1 MSRKINGTLP
11 GGVRRRGM
19 ILVASAAATMATTA
33 GLAFAQ
39 DATTTAT
46 DTTAAD
52 DSTTTTTTSVV
63 PTTKGGGGTSTSG
76 GGGDKSGGGSVRLKA
91 ESAAP
96 GKVFFYGKNRAT
108 YRYAIS
114 GDRPRNMKIQLVNR
128 KNWRVVKVW
137 RKANLEPGSHK
148 VTWSGNNRHGK
159 AAKKGTYLFR
169 IRTKR
174 GADVDRSRTKGDDRS
189 VTFFPEKFPVRGKHS
204 YGDGYGAP
212 RDGHVHQGQDV
223 LADCGKRIVAARGG
237 RVQYS
242 GYQASGAGYYLVVD
256 GKSTGH
262 DYVYMHLKRG
272 QRAKQGERVRTGE
285 QIGKV
290 GDTGDASGCHLHFEL
305 WSKPGWYSGGHAMR
319 SVTKHLRQW
328 DHWS

>member
-1 MSRKINGTLP
+1 MSRRTDEPHP
-11 GGVRRRGM
+11 GAARRKA
-19 ILVASAAATMATTA
+19 IIALVAVTATMAATA

-39 DATTTAT
+39 DG
-46 DTTAAD
+46 
-52 DSTTTTTTSVV
+52 TTTTTS
-63 PTTKGGGGTSTSG
+63 PPQGTTTTPDTTPAKGGGGTSTSG
-76 GGGDKSGGGSVRLKA
+76 GGGGKSGGGSVRLKA
-91 ESAAP
+91 ESAGP
-96 GKVFFYGKNRAT
+96 SKVFFYGNNRAT
-108 YRYAIS
+108 YRYTIS

-128 KNWRVVKVW
+128 QNWRVIKVW
-137 RKANLEPGSHK
+137 RKDDLEPGSHK

-189 VTFFPEKFPVRGKHS
+189 VSFFPDKFPLRGKHS

-212 RDGHVHQGQDV
+212 RAGHVHQGQDI

-242 GYQASGAGYYLVVD
+242 GYQAGGAGYYIVID

-262 DYVYMHLKRG
+262 DYVYMHLQRG
-272 QRAKQGERVRTGE
+272 QRAKQGQRVRTGE

-319 SVTKHLRQW
+319 TVTKYLRQW

>member
-1 MSRKINGTLP
+1 MSRRTDGTRP
-11 GGVRRRGM
+11 GAARRKA
-19 ILVASAAATMATTA
+19 IIAAVAVAASAAATA

-39 DATTTAT
+39 DG
-46 DTTAAD
+46 
-52 DSTTTTTTSVV
+52 TTTTTT
-63 PTTKGGGGTSTSG
+63 PTQGTTTTPDTTPAKGGGGTSTSG
-76 GGGDKSGGGSVRLKA
+76 GGGGKSGGGSVRLKA
-91 ESAAP
+91 ESAGP
-96 GKVFFYGKNRAT
+96 SKVFFYGNNRAT
-108 YRYAIS
+108 YRYTIS

-128 KNWRVVKVW
+128 QNWRVIKVW
-137 RKANLEPGSHK
+137 RKDDLEPGSHK

-189 VTFFPEKFPVRGKHS
+189 VSFFPDKFPLRGKHS

-212 RDGHVHQGQDV
+212 RAGHVHQGQDI

-242 GYQASGAGYYLVVD
+242 GYQAGGAGYYIVID

-262 DYVYMHLKRG
+262 DYVYMHLQRG
-272 QRAKQGERVRTGE
+272 QRAKQGQRVRTGE

-319 SVTKHLRQW
+319 TVTKYLRRW

>member
-1 MSRKINGTLP
+1 MSRRTDEPHP
-11 GGVRRRGM
+11 GAARRKA
-19 ILVASAAATMATTA
+19 IIALVAVAATVAATA

-39 DATTTAT
+39 DG
-46 DTTAAD
+46 
-52 DSTTTTTTSVV
+52 TTTTTT
-63 PTTKGGGGTSTSG
+63 PTQGTTTTPDTTPAKGGGGTSTSG
-76 GGGDKSGGGSVRLKA
+76 GGGGKSGGGSVRLKA
-91 ESAAP
+91 ESAGP
-96 GKVFFYGKNRAT
+96 SKVFFYGKNRAT
-108 YRYAIS
+108 YRYTIS

-128 KNWRVVKVW
+128 QNWRVIKVW
-137 RKANLEPGSHK
+137 RKDDLEPGSHK

-189 VTFFPEKFPVRGKHS
+189 VSFFPDKFPLRGKHS

-212 RDGHVHQGQDV
+212 RAGHVHQGQDI

-242 GYQASGAGYYLVVD
+242 GYQAGGAGYYIVID

-262 DYVYMHLKRG
+262 DYVYMHLQRG
-272 QRAKQGERVRTGE
+272 QRAKQGQRVRTGE

-319 SVTKHLRQW
+319 TVTKYLRQW

>member
-1 MSRKINGTLP
+1 LSRRTDGTRP
-11 GGVRRRGM
+11 GAARRKA
-19 ILVASAAATMATTA
+19 IIALVAVAATMAATA

-39 DATTTAT
+39 DG
-46 DTTAAD
+46 
-52 DSTTTTTTSVV
+52 TTTTITPTQGTT
-63 PTTKGGGGTSTSG
+63 TTPDTTPAKGGGGTSTSG
-76 GGGDKSGGGSVRLKA
+76 GGGGKSGGGSVRLKA
-91 ESAAP
+91 ESAGP
-96 GKVFFYGKNRAT
+96 SKVFFYGNNRAT
-108 YRYAIS
+108 YRYTIS

-128 KNWRVVKVW
+128 QNWRVIKVW
-137 RKANLEPGSHK
+137 RKEDLEPGSHK

-174 GADVDRSRTKGDDRS
+174 GADIDRSRTKGDDRS
-189 VTFFPEKFPVRGKHS
+189 VSFFPDKFPLRGKHS

-212 RDGHVHQGQDV
+212 RAGHVHQGQDI
-223 LADCGKRIVAARGG
+223 LADCGKRIIAARGG

-242 GYQASGAGYYLVVD
+242 GYQAGGAGYYIVID

-262 DYVYMHLKRG
+262 DYVYMHLQRG
-272 QRAKQGERVRTGE
+272 QRAKQGQRVRTGE

-319 SVTKHLRQW
+319 TVTKYLRRW

>member
-1 MSRKINGTLP
+1 LSRRTDGTRP
-11 GGVRRRGM
+11 GAARRKA
-19 ILVASAAATMATTA
+19 IIALVAVALTMAATA

-39 DATTTAT
+39 DG
-46 DTTAAD
+46 
-52 DSTTTTTTSVV
+52 TTTTTT
-63 PTTKGGGGTSTSG
+63 PTQGTTTTPDTTPTKGGGGTSTSG
-76 GGGDKSGGGSVRLKA
+76 GGGGKSGGGSVRLKA
-91 ESAAP
+91 ESAGP
-96 GKVFFYGKNRAT
+96 SKVFFYGNNRAT
-108 YRYAIS
+108 YRYTIS

-128 KNWRVVKVW
+128 QNWRVIKVW
-137 RKANLEPGSHK
+137 RKDDLEPGSHK

-189 VTFFPEKFPVRGKHS
+189 VSFFPDKFPLRGKHS

-212 RDGHVHQGQDV
+212 RAGHVHQGQDI

-242 GYQASGAGYYLVVD
+242 GYQAGGAGYYIVID

-262 DYVYMHLKRG
+262 DYVYMHLQRG
-272 QRAKQGERVRTGE
+272 QRAKQGQRVRTGE

-319 SVTKHLRQW
+319 TVTKYLRRW

>member
-1 MSRKINGTLP
+1 LSRRTDEPHP
-11 GGVRRRGM
+11 GAARRKA
-19 ILVASAAATMATTA
+19 IIALVAVAATVAATA

-39 DATTTAT
+39 DG
-46 DTTAAD
+46 
-52 DSTTTTTTSVV
+52 TTTTTT
-63 PTTKGGGGTSTSG
+63 PTQGTTTTPDTTPAKGGGGTSTSG
-76 GGGDKSGGGSVRLKA
+76 GGGGKSGGGSVRLKA
-91 ESAAP
+91 ESAGP
-96 GKVFFYGKNRAT
+96 SKVFFYGKNRAT
-108 YRYAIS
+108 YRYTIS

-128 KNWRVVKVW
+128 QNWRVIKVW
-137 RKANLEPGSHK
+137 RKDDLEPGSHK

-189 VTFFPEKFPVRGKHS
+189 VSFFPDKFPLRGKHS

-212 RDGHVHQGQDV
+212 RAGHVHQGQDI

-242 GYQASGAGYYLVVD
+242 GYQAGGAGYYIVID

-262 DYVYMHLKRG
+262 DYVYMHLQRG
-272 QRAKQGERVRTGE
+272 QRAKQGQRVRTGE

-319 SVTKHLRQW
+319 TVTKYLRQW

>member
-1 MSRKINGTLP
+1 M
-11 GGVRRRGM
+11 
-19 ILVASAAATMATTA
+19 AATA

-39 DATTTAT
+39 DGTTRTTTPT
-46 DTTAAD
+46 QG
-52 DSTTTTTTSVV
+52 TTTTPDTT
-63 PTTKGGGGTSTSG
+63 PAKGGGGTSTSG
-76 GGGDKSGGGSVRLKA
+76 GGGGKSGGGSVRLKA
-91 ESAAP
+91 ESAGP
-96 GKVFFYGKNRAT
+96 SKVFFYGNNRAT
-108 YRYAIS
+108 YRYTIS

-128 KNWRVVKVW
+128 QNWRVIKVW
-137 RKANLEPGSHK
+137 RKDDLEPGSHK

-159 AAKKGTYLFR
+159 AAKEGTYLFR

-189 VTFFPEKFPVRGKHS
+189 VSFFPDKFPLRGKHS

-212 RDGHVHQGQDV
+212 RAGHVHQGQDI

-242 GYQASGAGYYLVVD
+242 GYQAGGAGYYIVID

-262 DYVYMHLKRG
+262 DYVYMHLQRG
-272 QRAKQGERVRTGE
+272 QRAKQGQRVRTGE

-319 SVTKHLRQW
+319 TVTKYLRQW

>member
-1 MSRKINGTLP
+1 M
-11 GGVRRRGM
+11 
-19 ILVASAAATMATTA
+19 AATMAATA

-39 DATTTAT
+39 DG
-46 DTTAAD
+46 
-52 DSTTTTTTSVV
+52 TTTTTT
-63 PTTKGGGGTSTSG
+63 PTQGTTTTPDTTPAKGGGGTSTSG
-76 GGGDKSGGGSVRLKA
+76 GGGKSDGGSVRLKA
-91 ESAAP
+91 ESAGP
-96 GKVFFYGKNRAT
+96 SKVFFYGKNRAT
-108 YRYAIS
+108 YRYTIS

-128 KNWRVVKVW
+128 QNWRVIKVW
-137 RKANLEPGSHK
+137 RKDDLEPGSHK

-189 VTFFPEKFPVRGKHS
+189 VSFFPDKFPLRGKHS

-212 RDGHVHQGQDV
+212 RAGHVHQGQDI

-242 GYQASGAGYYLVVD
+242 GYQAGGAGYYIVID

-262 DYVYMHLKRG
+262 DYVYMHLQRG
-272 QRAKQGERVRTGE
+272 QRAKQGQRVRTGE

-319 SVTKHLRQW
+319 TVTKYLRQW

>member
-1 MSRKINGTLP
+1 LSRRTDATRPGAARRNG
-11 GGVRRRGM
+11 
-19 ILVASAAATMATTA
+19 IIALVAAAATMAATA

-39 DATTTAT
+39 DG
-46 DTTAAD
+46 
-52 DSTTTTTTSVV
+52 TTTTTT
-63 PTTKGGGGTSTSG
+63 PTQGTTTTPDTTPAKGGGGTSTSG
-76 GGGDKSGGGSVRLKA
+76 GGGGKSGGGSVRLKA
-91 ESAAP
+91 ESAGP
-96 GKVFFYGKNRAT
+96 SKVFFYGKNRAT
-108 YRYAIS
+108 YRYTIS

-128 KNWRVVKVW
+128 QNWRVIKVW
-137 RKANLEPGSHK
+137 RKDDLEPGSHK

-189 VTFFPEKFPVRGKHS
+189 VSFFPDKFPLRGKHS

-212 RDGHVHQGQDV
+212 RAGHVHQGQDI

-242 GYQASGAGYYLVVD
+242 GYQAGGAGYYIVID

-262 DYVYMHLKRG
+262 DYVYMHLQRG
-272 QRAKQGERVRTGE
+272 QRAKQGQRVRTGE
-285 QIGKV
+285 QIGNV

-319 SVTKHLRQW
+319 TVTKYLRQW

>member
-1 MSRKINGTLP
+1 MSRRTDGTRP
-11 GGVRRRGM
+11 GAARRKA
-19 ILVASAAATMATTA
+19 IIALVAVAATMAATA

-39 DATTTAT
+39 DG
-46 DTTAAD
+46 
-52 DSTTTTTTSVV
+52 TTTTTT
-63 PTTKGGGGTSTSG
+63 PTQGTTTTPDTTPAKGGGGTSTSG
-76 GGGDKSGGGSVRLKA
+76 GGGGKSGGGSVRLKA
-91 ESAAP
+91 ESAGP
-96 GKVFFYGKNRAT
+96 SKVFFYGKNRAT
-108 YRYAIS
+108 YRYTIS

-128 KNWRVVKVW
+128 QNWRVIKVW
-137 RKANLEPGSHK
+137 RKDDLEPGSHK

-189 VTFFPEKFPVRGKHS
+189 VSFFPDKFPLRGKHS

-212 RDGHVHQGQDV
+212 RAGHVHQGQDI

-242 GYQASGAGYYLVVD
+242 GYQAGGAGYYIVID

-262 DYVYMHLKRG
+262 DYVYMHLQRG
-272 QRAKQGERVRTGE
+272 QRAKQGQRVRTGE

-319 SVTKHLRQW
+319 TVTKYLRKW

>member
-1 MSRKINGTLP
+1 
-11 GGVRRRGM
+11 
-19 ILVASAAATMATTA
+19 VAAAATMAATA

-39 DATTTAT
+39 DG
-46 DTTAAD
+46 
-52 DSTTTTTTSVV
+52 TTTTTT
-63 PTTKGGGGTSTSG
+63 PTQGTTTTPDTTPAKGGGGTSTSG
-76 GGGDKSGGGSVRLKA
+76 GGGGKSGGGSVRLKA
-91 ESAAP
+91 ESAGP
-96 GKVFFYGKNRAT
+96 SKVFFYGKNRAT
-108 YRYAIS
+108 YRYTIS

-128 KNWRVVKVW
+128 QNWRVIKVW
-137 RKANLEPGSHK
+137 RKDDLEPGSHK

-189 VTFFPEKFPVRGKHS
+189 VSFFPDKFPLRGKHS

-212 RDGHVHQGQDV
+212 RAGHVHQGQDI

-242 GYQASGAGYYLVVD
+242 GYQAGGAGYYIVID

-262 DYVYMHLKRG
+262 DYVYMHLQRG
-272 QRAKQGERVRTGE
+272 QRAKQGQRVRTGE

-319 SVTKHLRQW
+319 TVTKYLRQW

>member
-1 MSRKINGTLP
+1 LSRRTDATRPGAARRNG
-11 GGVRRRGM
+11 
-19 ILVASAAATMATTA
+19 IIALVAAAATMAATA

-39 DATTTAT
+39 DG
-46 DTTAAD
+46 
-52 DSTTTTTTSVV
+52 TTTTTT
-63 PTTKGGGGTSTSG
+63 PTQGTTTTPDTTPAKGGGGTSTSG
-76 GGGDKSGGGSVRLKA
+76 GGGGKSGGDSVRLKA
-91 ESAAP
+91 ESAGP
-96 GKVFFYGKNRAT
+96 SKVFFYGKNRAT
-108 YRYAIS
+108 YRYTIS

-128 KNWRVVKVW
+128 QNWRVIKVW
-137 RKANLEPGSHK
+137 RKDDLEPGSHK

-189 VTFFPEKFPVRGKHS
+189 VSFFPDKFPLRGKHS

-212 RDGHVHQGQDV
+212 RAGHVHQGQDI

-242 GYQASGAGYYLVVD
+242 GYQAGGAGYYIVID

-262 DYVYMHLKRG
+262 DYVYMHLQRG
-272 QRAKQGERVRTGE
+272 QRAKQGQRVRTGE
-285 QIGKV
+285 QIGNV

-319 SVTKHLRQW
+319 TVTKYLRQW

>member
-1 MSRKINGTLP
+1 LSRRTDGTRP
-11 GGVRRRGM
+11 GAARRKA
-19 ILVASAAATMATTA
+19 IIALVAVAATMAATA

-39 DATTTAT
+39 DG
-46 DTTAAD
+46 
-52 DSTTTTTTSVV
+52 TTTTTT
-63 PTTKGGGGTSTSG
+63 PTQGTTTTPDTTPAKGGGGTSTSG
-76 GGGDKSGGGSVRLKA
+76 GGGGKSGGGSVRLKA
-91 ESAAP
+91 ESAGP
-96 GKVFFYGKNRAT
+96 SKVFFYGKNRAT
-108 YRYAIS
+108 YRYTIS

-128 KNWRVVKVW
+128 QNWRVIKVW
-137 RKANLEPGSHK
+137 RKDDLEPGSHK

-189 VTFFPEKFPVRGKHS
+189 VSFFPDKFPLRGKHS

-212 RDGHVHQGQDV
+212 RAGHVHQGQDI

-242 GYQASGAGYYLVVD
+242 GYQAGGAGYYIVID

-262 DYVYMHLKRG
+262 DYVYMHLQRG
-272 QRAKQGERVRTGE
+272 QRAKQGQRVRTGE

-319 SVTKHLRQW
+319 TVTKYLRRW

>member
-1 MSRKINGTLP
+1 
-11 GGVRRRGM
+11 M
-19 ILVASAAATMATTA
+19 IVVASVAATMAATA
-33 GLAFAQ
+33 GLAFGQ
-39 DATTTAT
+39 DG
-46 DTTAAD
+46 
-52 DSTTTTTTSVV
+52 TTTTTT
-63 PTTKGGGGTSTSG
+63 PAQGTTTTPDTTPAKGGGGTATSG
-76 GGGDKSGGGSVRLKA
+76 GGGGKSGGNSVRLKA

-96 GKVFFYGKNRAT
+96 SKVFFYGNNRAT
-108 YRYAIS
+108 YRYTIS

-128 KNWRVVKVW
+128 KNWRVIKAW
-137 RKANLEPGSHK
+137 RKDDLEPGSHK

-159 AAKKGTYLFR
+159 AAKKGAYLFR

-189 VTFFPEKFPVRGKHS
+189 VNFFPDKFPLRGKHS

-212 RDGHVHQGQDV
+212 RDGHVHQGQDI
-223 LADCGKRIVAARGG
+223 LADCGKPIVAARGG

-242 GYQASGAGYYLVVD
+242 GYQAGGAGYYLVVD

-262 DYVYMHLKRG
+262 DYVYMHLQRG
-272 QRAKQGERVRTGE
+272 KRAKEGQRVRTGE

-319 SVTKHLRQW
+319 TVTKYLRQW

>member
-1 MSRKINGTLP
+1 
-11 GGVRRRGM
+11 M
-19 ILVASAAATMATTA
+19 IVVASVAATMAATA

-39 DATTTAT
+39 DG
-46 DTTAAD
+46 
-52 DSTTTTTTSVV
+52 TTTTTS
-63 PTTKGGGGTSTSG
+63 PTQGTTTTPDTTPAKGGGGTSTSG
-76 GGGDKSGGGSVRLKA
+76 GGGGKSGGGSVRLKA
-91 ESAAP
+91 ESAGP
-96 GKVFFYGKNRAT
+96 SKVFFYGKNRAT
-108 YRYAIS
+108 YRYTIS

-128 KNWRVVKVW
+128 QNWRVIKVW
-137 RKANLEPGSHK
+137 RKDDLEPGSHK

-189 VTFFPEKFPVRGKHS
+189 VSFFPDKFPLRGKHS

-212 RDGHVHQGQDV
+212 RAGHVHQGQDI

-242 GYQASGAGYYLVVD
+242 GYQAGGAGYYIVID

-262 DYVYMHLKRG
+262 DYVYMHLQRG
-272 QRAKQGERVRTGE
+272 QRAKQGQRVRTGE

-319 SVTKHLRQW
+319 TVTKYLRQW

>member
-1 MSRKINGTLP
+1 MSRRTDEPHP
-11 GGVRRRGM
+11 GAARRKA
-19 ILVASAAATMATTA
+19 IIALVAVTATMAATA

-39 DATTTAT
+39 DG
-46 DTTAAD
+46 
-52 DSTTTTTTSVV
+52 TTTTTT
-63 PTTKGGGGTSTSG
+63 PTQGTTTTPDTTPAKGGGGTSTSG
-76 GGGDKSGGGSVRLKA
+76 GGGGKSGGGSVRLKA
-91 ESAAP
+91 ESAGP
-96 GKVFFYGKNRAT
+96 SKVFFYGKNRAT
-108 YRYAIS
+108 YRYTIS

-128 KNWRVVKVW
+128 QNWRVIKVW
-137 RKANLEPGSHK
+137 RKDDLEPGSHK

-189 VTFFPEKFPVRGKHS
+189 VSFFPDKFPLRGKHS

-212 RDGHVHQGQDV
+212 RAGHVHQGQDI

-242 GYQASGAGYYLVVD
+242 GYQAGGAGYYIVID

-262 DYVYMHLKRG
+262 DYVYMHLQRG
-272 QRAKQGERVRTGE
+272 QRAKQGQRVRTGE

-319 SVTKHLRQW
+319 TVTKYLRQW

>member
-1 MSRKINGTLP
+1 LSRRTDEPHP
-11 GGVRRRGM
+11 GAARRKA
-19 ILVASAAATMATTA
+19 IIALVAVTATMAATA

-39 DATTTAT
+39 DG
-46 DTTAAD
+46 
-52 DSTTTTTTSVV
+52 TTTTTS
-63 PTTKGGGGTSTSG
+63 PPQGTTTTPDTTPAKGGGGTSTSG
-76 GGGDKSGGGSVRLKA
+76 GGGGKSGGGSVRLKA
-91 ESAAP
+91 ESAGP
-96 GKVFFYGKNRAT
+96 SKVFFYGKNRAT
-108 YRYAIS
+108 YRYTIS

-128 KNWRVVKVW
+128 QNWRVIKVW
-137 RKANLEPGSHK
+137 RKDDLEPGSHK

-189 VTFFPEKFPVRGKHS
+189 VSFFPDKFPLRGKHS

-212 RDGHVHQGQDV
+212 RAGHVHQGQDI

-242 GYQASGAGYYLVVD
+242 GYQAGGAGYYIVID

-262 DYVYMHLKRG
+262 DYVYMHLQRG
-272 QRAKQGERVRTGE
+272 QRAKQGQRVRTGE

-319 SVTKHLRQW
+319 TVTKYLRQW

>member
-1 MSRKINGTLP
+1 LSCKTHRTPAYARRKAM
-11 GGVRRRGM
+11 VA
-19 ILVASAAATMATTA
+19 LVSAAATMAATA

-39 DATTTAT
+39 D
-46 DTTAAD
+46 
-52 DSTTTTTTSVV
+52 TTTTTTATTPTETTTTPDV
-63 PTTKGGGGTSTSG
+63 PTAKSGGGTSASG
-76 GGGDKSGGGSVRLKA
+76 GGGGGGKSGGGSVRLKA

-96 GKVFFYGKNRAT
+96 SKVFFYGKTRAT
-108 YRYAIS
+108 YRYTIS

-128 KNWRVVKVW
+128 KSWRVIKVW
-137 RKANLEPGSHK
+137 RKDDLEPGSHS
-148 VTWSGNNRHGK
+148 VTWAGNNRQGK
-159 AAKKGTYLFR
+159 AAKKGAYLFR

-189 VTFFPEKFPVRGKHS
+189 VNFFPDKFPLRGRHS

-242 GYQASGAGYYLVVD
+242 GYQAGGAGYYIVVD

-262 DYVYMHLKRG
+262 DYVYMHLQRG
-272 QRAKQGERVRTGE
+272 QRARQGERVRTGE

-319 SVTKHLRQW
+319 TVTRYLRKW

>member
-1 MSRKINGTLP
+1 MSRRTDEPHP
-11 GGVRRRGM
+11 GAARRKA
-19 ILVASAAATMATTA
+19 IIALVAVTATMAATA

-39 DATTTAT
+39 DG
-46 DTTAAD
+46 
-52 DSTTTTTTSVV
+52 TTTTTT
-63 PTTKGGGGTSTSG
+63 PTQGTTTTPDTTPAKGGGGTSTSG
-76 GGGDKSGGGSVRLKA
+76 GGGGKSGGGSVRLKA
-91 ESAAP
+91 ESAGP
-96 GKVFFYGKNRAT
+96 SKVFFYGNNRAT
-108 YRYAIS
+108 YRYTIS

-128 KNWRVVKVW
+128 QNWRVIKVW
-137 RKANLEPGSHK
+137 RKDDLEPGSHK

-189 VTFFPEKFPVRGKHS
+189 VSFFPDKFPLRGKHS

-212 RDGHVHQGQDV
+212 RAGHVHQGQDI

-242 GYQASGAGYYLVVD
+242 GYQAGGAGYYIVID

-262 DYVYMHLKRG
+262 DYVYMHLQRG
-272 QRAKQGERVRTGE
+272 QRAKQGQRVRTGE

-319 SVTKHLRQW
+319 TVTKYLRQW

>member
-1 MSRKINGTLP
+1 LSRRTDGTRP
-11 GGVRRRGM
+11 GAARRKA
-19 ILVASAAATMATTA
+19 IIALVAVAGTMAATA

-39 DATTTAT
+39 DG
-46 DTTAAD
+46 
-52 DSTTTTTTSVV
+52 TTTTTT
-63 PTTKGGGGTSTSG
+63 PTQGTTTTPDTTPAKGGGGTSTSG
-76 GGGDKSGGGSVRLKA
+76 GGGGKSGGGSVRLKA
-91 ESAAP
+91 ESAGP
-96 GKVFFYGKNRAT
+96 SKVFFYGKNRAT
-108 YRYAIS
+108 YRYTIS

-128 KNWRVVKVW
+128 QNWRVIKVW
-137 RKANLEPGSHK
+137 RKDDLEPGSHK

-189 VTFFPEKFPVRGKHS
+189 VSFFPDKFPLRGKHS

-212 RDGHVHQGQDV
+212 RAGHVHQGQDI

-242 GYQASGAGYYLVVD
+242 GYQAGGAGYYIVID

-262 DYVYMHLKRG
+262 DYVYMHLQRG
-272 QRAKQGERVRTGE
+272 KRAKEGQRVRTGE

-319 SVTKHLRQW
+319 TVTKYLRQW

>member
-1 MSRKINGTLP
+1 MSRRTDGTRP
-11 GGVRRRGM
+11 GAARRKA
-19 ILVASAAATMATTA
+19 IIALVAVAATMAATA

-39 DATTTAT
+39 DG
-46 DTTAAD
+46 
-52 DSTTTTTTSVV
+52 TTTTTT
-63 PTTKGGGGTSTSG
+63 PAQGTTTTPDTTPAKGGGGTSTSG
-76 GGGDKSGGGSVRLKA
+76 GGGGKSGGGSVRLKA

-96 GKVFFYGKNRAT
+96 SKVFFYGNNRAT
-108 YRYAIS
+108 YRYTIS

-128 KNWRVVKVW
+128 QNWRVIKVW
-137 RKANLEPGSHK
+137 RKDDLEPGSHK

-189 VTFFPEKFPVRGKHS
+189 VSFFPDKFPLRGKHS

-212 RDGHVHQGQDV
+212 RAGHVHQGQDI

-242 GYQASGAGYYLVVD
+242 GYQAGGAGYYIVID

-262 DYVYMHLKRG
+262 DYVYMHLQRG
-272 QRAKQGERVRTGE
+272 QRAKQGQRVRTGK

-319 SVTKHLRQW
+319 TVTKYLRKW

>member
-1 MSRKINGTLP
+1 M
-11 GGVRRRGM
+11 
-19 ILVASAAATMATTA
+19 AATMAATA

-39 DATTTAT
+39 DG
-46 DTTAAD
+46 
-52 DSTTTTTTSVV
+52 TTTTTT
-63 PTTKGGGGTSTSG
+63 PTQGTTTTPDTTPAKGGGGTSTSG
-76 GGGDKSGGGSVRLKA
+76 GGGKSDGGSVRLKA
-91 ESAAP
+91 ESAGP
-96 GKVFFYGKNRAT
+96 SKVFFYGKNRAT
-108 YRYAIS
+108 YRYTIS

-128 KNWRVVKVW
+128 QNWRVIKVW
-137 RKANLEPGSHK
+137 RKDDLEPGSHK

-189 VTFFPEKFPVRGKHS
+189 VSFFPDKFPLRGKHS
-204 YGDGYGAP
+204 YGDGYGVP
-212 RDGHVHQGQDV
+212 RAGHVHQGQDI

-242 GYQASGAGYYLVVD
+242 GYQAGGAGYYIVID

-262 DYVYMHLKRG
+262 DYVYMHLQRG
-272 QRAKQGERVRTGE
+272 QRAKQGQRVRTGE

-319 SVTKHLRQW
+319 TVTKYLRQW

>member
-1 MSRKINGTLP
+1 
-11 GGVRRRGM
+11 
-19 ILVASAAATMATTA
+19 VAAAATMAATA

-39 DATTTAT
+39 DG
-46 DTTAAD
+46 
-52 DSTTTTTTSVV
+52 TTTTTT
-63 PTTKGGGGTSTSG
+63 PTQGTTTTPDTTPAKSGGGTSTSG
-76 GGGDKSGGGSVRLKA
+76 GGGGKSGGDSVRLKA
-91 ESAAP
+91 ESAGP
-96 GKVFFYGKNRAT
+96 SKVFFYGKNRAT
-108 YRYAIS
+108 YRYTIS

-128 KNWRVVKVW
+128 QNWRVIKVW
-137 RKANLEPGSHK
+137 RKDDLEPGSHK

-189 VTFFPEKFPVRGKHS
+189 VSFFPDKFPLRGKHS

-212 RDGHVHQGQDV
+212 RAGHVHQGQDI

-242 GYQASGAGYYLVVD
+242 GYQAGGAGYYIVID

-262 DYVYMHLKRG
+262 DYVYMHLQRG
-272 QRAKQGERVRTGE
+272 QRAKQGQRVRTGE

-319 SVTKHLRQW
+319 TVTKYLRQW

>member
-1 MSRKINGTLP
+1 LSRRTDEPHP
-11 GGVRRRGM
+11 GAARRKA
-19 ILVASAAATMATTA
+19 IIALVAVTATMAATA

-39 DATTTAT
+39 DG
-46 DTTAAD
+46 
-52 DSTTTTTTSVV
+52 TTTTTS
-63 PTTKGGGGTSTSG
+63 PPQGTTTTPDTTPAKGGGGTSTSG
-76 GGGDKSGGGSVRLKA
+76 GGGGKSGGGSVRLKA
-91 ESAAP
+91 ESAGP
-96 GKVFFYGKNRAT
+96 SKVFFYGNNRAT
-108 YRYAIS
+108 YRYTIS

-128 KNWRVVKVW
+128 QNWRVIKVW
-137 RKANLEPGSHK
+137 RKDDLEPGSHK

-189 VTFFPEKFPVRGKHS
+189 VSFFPDKFPLRGKHS

-212 RDGHVHQGQDV
+212 RAGHVHQGQDI

-242 GYQASGAGYYLVVD
+242 GYQAGGAGYYIVID

-262 DYVYMHLKRG
+262 DYVYMHLQRG
-272 QRAKQGERVRTGE
+272 QRAKQGQRVRTGE

-319 SVTKHLRQW
+319 TVTKYLRQW

>member
-1 MSRKINGTLP
+1 MSRRTDGTRP
-11 GGVRRRGM
+11 GAARRKA
-19 ILVASAAATMATTA
+19 IIAAVAVAATMAATA

-39 DATTTAT
+39 DG
-46 DTTAAD
+46 
-52 DSTTTTTTSVV
+52 TTTTTT
-63 PTTKGGGGTSTSG
+63 PTQGTTTTPDTTPAKGGGGTSTSG
-76 GGGDKSGGGSVRLKA
+76 GGGGKSGGGSVRLKA
-91 ESAAP
+91 ESAGP
-96 GKVFFYGKNRAT
+96 SKVFFYGNNRAT
-108 YRYAIS
+108 YRYTIS

-128 KNWRVVKVW
+128 QNWRVIKVW
-137 RKANLEPGSHK
+137 RKDDLEPGSHK

-189 VTFFPEKFPVRGKHS
+189 VSFFPDKFPLRGKHS

-212 RDGHVHQGQDV
+212 RAGHVHQGQDI
-223 LADCGKRIVAARGG
+223 LADCGKRIGAARGG

-242 GYQASGAGYYLVVD
+242 GYQAGGAGYYIVID

-262 DYVYMHLKRG
+262 DYVYMHLQRG
-272 QRAKQGERVRTGE
+272 QRAKQGQRVRTGE

-319 SVTKHLRQW
+319 TVTKYLRRW

>member
-1 MSRKINGTLP
+1 
-11 GGVRRRGM
+11 M
-19 ILVASAAATMATTA
+19 IAVVSLVAAMATT
-33 GLAFAQ
+33 GVSAFAQ
-39 DATTTAT
+39 D
-46 DTTAAD
+46 
-52 DSTTTTTTSVV
+52 TTTTTDL
-63 PTTKGGGGTSTSG
+63 TTAKSGGGTSTAG
-76 GGGDKSGGGSVRLKA
+76 GGGGKSGGGSVRLKA

-96 GKVFFYGKNRAT
+96 GKVFFYGNDRAT
-108 YRYAIS
+108 YRYTIS

-137 RKANLEPGSHK
+137 RKDDLEPGSHE

-174 GADVDRSRTKGDDRS
+174 GADIDRSRTKGDDRS
-189 VTFFPEKFPVRGKHS
+189 VAFYPEKFPVRGKHS

-212 RDGHVHQGQDV
+212 RAGHVHQGQDV
-223 LADCGKRIVAARGG
+223 PADCGKRIVAARGG

-242 GYQASGAGYYLVVD
+242 GYQAGGAGYYLVVD

-290 GDTGDASGCHLHFEL
+290 GDTGAASGCHLHFEL

-319 SVTKHLRQW
+319 SVTRHLRQW

>member
-1 MSRKINGTLP
+1 MSRRTDGTRP
-11 GGVRRRGM
+11 GAARRKA
-19 ILVASAAATMATTA
+19 IIAAVAVAATMAATA

-39 DATTTAT
+39 DG
-46 DTTAAD
+46 
-52 DSTTTTTTSVV
+52 TTTTTT
-63 PTTKGGGGTSTSG
+63 PTQGTTTTPDTTPAKGGGGTSTSG
-76 GGGDKSGGGSVRLKA
+76 GGGGKSGGGSVRLKA
-91 ESAAP
+91 ESAGP
-96 GKVFFYGKNRAT
+96 SKVFFYGNNRAT
-108 YRYAIS
+108 YRYTIS

-128 KNWRVVKVW
+128 QNWRVIKVW
-137 RKANLEPGSHK
+137 RKDDLEPGSHK

-189 VTFFPEKFPVRGKHS
+189 VSFFPDKFPLRGKHS

-212 RDGHVHQGQDV
+212 RAGHVHQGQDI

-242 GYQASGAGYYLVVD
+242 GYQAGGAGYYIVID

-262 DYVYMHLKRG
+262 DYVYMHLQRG
-272 QRAKQGERVRTGE
+272 QRAKQGQRVRTGE

-319 SVTKHLRQW
+319 TVTKYLRRW

>member
-1 MSRKINGTLP
+1 MSRRTDEPHP
-11 GGVRRRGM
+11 GAARRKA
-19 ILVASAAATMATTA
+19 IIALVAVTATMAATA

-39 DATTTAT
+39 DG
-46 DTTAAD
+46 
-52 DSTTTTTTSVV
+52 TTTTTS
-63 PTTKGGGGTSTSG
+63 PPQGTTTTPDTTPAKGGGGTSTSG
-76 GGGDKSGGGSVRLKA
+76 GGGGKSGGGSVRLKA
-91 ESAAP
+91 ESAGP
-96 GKVFFYGKNRAT
+96 SKVFFYGNNRAT
-108 YRYAIS
+108 YRYTIS

-128 KNWRVVKVW
+128 QNWRVIKVW
-137 RKANLEPGSHK
+137 RKDDLEPGSHK

-189 VTFFPEKFPVRGKHS
+189 VSFFPDKFPLRGKHS

-212 RDGHVHQGQDV
+212 RAGHVHQGQDI

-242 GYQASGAGYYLVVD
+242 GYQAGGAGYYIVID

-262 DYVYMHLKRG
+262 DYVYMHLQRG
-272 QRAKQGERVRTGE
+272 QRAKQGQRVRTGE

-319 SVTKHLRQW
+319 TVTKHLRQW

>member
-1 MSRKINGTLP
+1 M
-11 GGVRRRGM
+11 
-19 ILVASAAATMATTA
+19 AATA

-39 DATTTAT
+39 DG
-46 DTTAAD
+46 
-52 DSTTTTTTSVV
+52 TTTTTT
-63 PTTKGGGGTSTSG
+63 PTQGTTTTPDTTPAKGGGGTSTSG
-76 GGGDKSGGGSVRLKA
+76 GGGGKSGGGPVRLKA
-91 ESAAP
+91 ESAGP
-96 GKVFFYGKNRAT
+96 SKVFFYGNNRAT
-108 YRYAIS
+108 YRYTIS

-128 KNWRVVKVW
+128 QNWRVIKVW
-137 RKANLEPGSHK
+137 RKDDLEPGSHK

-174 GADVDRSRTKGDDRS
+174 GEDVDRSRTKGDDRS
-189 VTFFPEKFPVRGKHS
+189 VSFFPDKFPLRGKHS

-212 RDGHVHQGQDV
+212 RAGHVHQGQDI

-242 GYQASGAGYYLVVD
+242 GYQAGGAGYYIVID

-262 DYVYMHLKRG
+262 DYVYMHLQRG
-272 QRAKQGERVRTGE
+272 QRAKQGQRVRTGE

-319 SVTKHLRQW
+319 TVTKYLRQW

>member
-1 MSRKINGTLP
+1 M
-11 GGVRRRGM
+11 
-19 ILVASAAATMATTA
+19 AATA

-39 DATTTAT
+39 DG
-46 DTTAAD
+46 
-52 DSTTTTTTSVV
+52 TTTTTTT
-63 PTTKGGGGTSTSG
+63 PAQGTTTTPDTTPAKGGGGTSTSG
-76 GGGDKSGGGSVRLKA
+76 GGGKSDGGSVRLKA
-91 ESAAP
+91 ESAGP
-96 GKVFFYGKNRAT
+96 SKVFFYGKNRAT
-108 YRYAIS
+108 YRYTIS
-114 GDRPRNMKIQLVNR
+114 GDRPRNLKIQLVNR
-128 KNWRVVKVW
+128 QNWRVIKVW
-137 RKANLEPGSHK
+137 RKDDLEPGSHK

-189 VTFFPEKFPVRGKHS
+189 VSFFPDKFPLRGKHS

-212 RDGHVHQGQDV
+212 RAGHVHQGQDI

-242 GYQASGAGYYLVVD
+242 GYQAGGAGYYIVID

-262 DYVYMHLKRG
+262 DYVYMHLQRG
-272 QRAKQGERVRTGE
+272 QRAKQGQRVRTGE

-319 SVTKHLRQW
+319 TVTKYLQKW

>member
-1 MSRKINGTLP
+1 M
-11 GGVRRRGM
+11 
-19 ILVASAAATMATTA
+19 AAAATMAATA

-39 DATTTAT
+39 DG
-46 DTTAAD
+46 
-52 DSTTTTTTSVV
+52 TTTTTT
-63 PTTKGGGGTSTSG
+63 PTQGTTTPPDTTPAKGGGGTSTSG
-76 GGGDKSGGGSVRLKA
+76 GGGGKSGGDLVRLKA
-91 ESAAP
+91 ESAGP
-96 GKVFFYGKNRAT
+96 SKVFFYGKNRAT
-108 YRYAIS
+108 YRYTIS

-128 KNWRVVKVW
+128 QNWRVIKVW
-137 RKANLEPGSHK
+137 RKDDLEPGSHK

-189 VTFFPEKFPVRGKHS
+189 VSFFPDKFPLRGKHS

-212 RDGHVHQGQDV
+212 RAGHVHQGQDI

-242 GYQASGAGYYLVVD
+242 GYQAGGAGYYIVID

-262 DYVYMHLKRG
+262 DYVYMHLQRG
-272 QRAKQGERVRTGE
+272 QRAKQGQRVRTGE

-319 SVTKHLRQW
+319 TVTKYLRQW

>member
-1 MSRKINGTLP
+1 
-11 GGVRRRGM
+11 V
-19 ILVASAAATMATTA
+19 AATMAATA

-39 DATTTAT
+39 DG
-46 DTTAAD
+46 
-52 DSTTTTTTSVV
+52 TTTTSA
-63 PTTKGGGGTSTSG
+63 PTQGTTTTPDTTPAKGGGGTSTSG
-76 GGGDKSGGGSVRLKA
+76 GGGGKSGGGSVRLKA
-91 ESAAP
+91 ESAGP
-96 GKVFFYGKNRAT
+96 SKVFFYGKNRAT
-108 YRYAIS
+108 YRYTIS

-128 KNWRVVKVW
+128 QNWRVIKVW
-137 RKANLEPGSHK
+137 RKDDLEPGSHK

-189 VTFFPEKFPVRGKHS
+189 VSFFPDKFPLRGKHS

-212 RDGHVHQGQDV
+212 RAGHVHQGQDI

-242 GYQASGAGYYLVVD
+242 GYQAGGAGYYIVID

-262 DYVYMHLKRG
+262 DYVYMHLQRG
-272 QRAKQGERVRTGE
+272 QRAKQGQRVRTGE

-305 WSKPGWYSGGHAMR
+305 WSKPGWYSGG
-319 SVTKHLRQW
+319 
-328 DHWS
+328 